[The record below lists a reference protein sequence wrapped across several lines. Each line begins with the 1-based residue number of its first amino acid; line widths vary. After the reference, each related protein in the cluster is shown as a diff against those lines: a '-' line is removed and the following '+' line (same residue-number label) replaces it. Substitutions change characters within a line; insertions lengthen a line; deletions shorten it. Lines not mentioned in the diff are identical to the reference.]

1 MQTFTL
7 NPQSICT
14 AITLLLLTST
24 PPSLFANIS
33 LDQFQ
38 QPTGSWSNASTASL
52 HPDNPQQLLTPAGNG
67 ILFNG
72 PAGRTSNL
80 LTKDSFGDVH
90 VHAEFCIPKNSN
102 SGLYLMGRYEVQI
115 YDSYGVPKDKYPGIE
130 CGGIYPRWSET
141 RGEFEGHSPN
151 INATSAPGEWQSFD
165 ILFRAPRFDAS
176 GNKVENARFIQ
187 VLHNNVP
194 IHSDVELTGP
204 TRASH
209 WDDEQSLGP
218 LMIQGDHGPIAIR
231 TLTIQPLVDTTTAD
245 LHPLE
250 LFVSPDGS
258 DSNPGSL
265 NSPFKTFEAAQKAAR
280 TQRQLHPSRGIT
292 VTFLP
297 GTYTLN
303 STWIFAP
310 EDSGASPLQP
320 TLYRAQP
327 GIHVTLSGGS
337 PITDWSPD
345 PDFPNAWRAK
355 APVHQKHFEQ
365 LWVND
370 QRAIRART
378 PNWWNYF
385 TLTDATEAP
394 LPGSPDL
401 KIHTLSTHQQNF
413 ASLQNLDPT
422 ALHQTQIVV
431 HHKWDTT
438 REWLQQISPASGTF
452 TTHGGEMKSWNPMTK
467 DCLFFLENYPDALDA
482 MGEWFLDQSGWVHYI
497 PHKNED
503 MRTAQATVP
512 RLNRFIQ
519 ITGNPDQPV
528 QHLHFDGLHFEH
540 LEWNIPTE
548 GLPPDQAVMNVD
560 ATAIQIDH
568 ANNIQFRNGSVQH
581 IGSTAFWFRQNAQHC
596 RIDNSRLFDLGIS
609 GVRIG
614 ETQIPPPEIQ
624 THHITVHNCIIQSG
638 GRLAP
643 PAVGVWIGHSPDN
656 TILHCDIGDFF
667 YTGVSVGWRWGY
679 DESTAKRNRIEY
691 NHIHHLGYRIL
702 SDMGGVYTLGPSEG
716 SHVSHNHIHDVY
728 STRYGGWGLYPDEGS
743 TGITFENNLVHHV
756 QDGTVHQHYGKENI
770 FRNNILAF
778 SEQGQIAVTRSEP
791 HLSFTF
797 EHNIVYFD
805 HGILLGYGGWKAG
818 ANVLL
823 RSNLYWRAEGQP
835 FDFNGQSF
843 QQWQASGKDLGS
855 IIANP
860 RFANPTQRNF
870 TLLSNSPISEIG
882 FKPFDP
888 SLAGVYGPS
897 RWTQLANSISC
908 PIPYSVPQ
916 NQ

>member
-1 MQTFTL
+1 MPTL
-7 NPQSICT
+7 TQPRQFLHT
-14 AITLLLLTST
+14 ATALLLLTCHS
-24 PPSLFANIS
+24 SLRADIS
-33 LDQFQ
+33 LKDFQ
-38 QPTGSWSNASTASL
+38 SPSGGWDSAAAATLQPGN
-52 HPDNPQQLLTPAGNG
+52 PAGLTITPGEG

-72 PAGRTSNL
+72 PDGHTSNL
-80 LTKDSFGDVH
+80 LTRDSFGDVQ
-90 VHAEFCIPKNSN
+90 VHLEFCLPKGSN
-102 SGLYLMGRYEVQI
+102 SGIYLMGRYEIQI

-130 CGGIYPRWSET
+130 CGGIYPRWT
-141 RGEFEGHSPN
+141 QDRGEFEGHSPS
-151 INATSAPGEWQSFD
+151 INATLPPGDWQSFD

-176 GNKVENARFIQ
+176 GRKVENARFIQ

-194 IHSDVELTGP
+194 IHHDIELTGP

-209 WDDEQSLGP
+209 WEDEQPLGP
-218 LMIQGDHGPIAIR
+218 LMIQGDHGPVAIR
-231 TLTIQPLVDTTTAD
+231 NLAIQPLAD
-245 LHPLE
+245 AASSDLQPRTFFL
-250 LFVSPDGS
+250 SPTGS

-265 NSPFKTFEAAQKAAR
+265 SAPFKTFEAAQKAAR
-280 TQRQLHPSRGIT
+280 SERKLRPERGVT

-297 GTYTLN
+297 GIYTMD
-303 STWIFAP
+303 STWIFTG
-310 EDSGASPLQP
+310 EDSGASATQP
-320 TLYRAQP
+320 TLYQAAP
-327 GIHVTLSGGS
+327 GSTVKLSGGS
-337 PITDWSPD
+337 AITDWAPD

-355 APVHQKHFEQ
+355 APAHLPHFEQ
-365 LWVND
+365 LWVNG

-378 PNWWNYF
+378 PNWWNYS
-385 TLTDATEAP
+385 TLTDASESP
-394 LPGSPDL
+394 VPGSSDL
-401 KIHTLSTHQQNF
+401 KIHTLTTRPENLH
-413 ASLQNLDPT
+413 SLQNLSPT
-422 ALHQTQIVV
+422 ALRQTQIVV

-438 REWLQQISPASGTF
+438 REWLQQISPETGTI
-452 TTHGGEMKSWNPMTK
+452 TTHGTEMKSWNPMTR
-467 DCLFFLENYPDALDA
+467 DCLFYIENYPAALDA
-482 MGEWFLDQSGWVHYI
+482 PGEWFLDQSGWVHYI
-497 PHKNED
+497 PRTGED
-503 MRTAQATVP
+503 MRTANVIAP

-519 ITGNPDQPV
+519 ITGDPDQQV

-548 GLPPDQAVMNVD
+548 GLPPAQAVINVD
-560 ATAIQIDH
+560 ATAVQVDH

-581 IGSTAFWFRQNAQHC
+581 IGSTAFWFRQNTHHC

-614 ETQIPPPEIQ
+614 ETQIPPPEMQ
-624 THHITVHNCIIQSG
+624 THHITVHNSIIQSG

-756 QDGTVHQHYGKENI
+756 QDGTVHQHYGKQNV

-797 EHNIVYFD
+797 QNNIVYFD
-805 HGILLGYGGWKAG
+805 QGTLLGYGGWKAG

-823 RSNLYWRAEGQP
+823 RSNLYWRAESQP

-843 QQWQASGKDLGS
+843 QEWQSSGKDSGS
-855 IIANP
+855 IIADPLFTNP
-860 RFANPTQRNF
+860 SGRDF
-870 TLLSNSPISEIG
+870 TLLSNSPITQIG

-888 SLAGVYGPS
+888 SLAGVYGTS
-897 RWTQLANSISC
+897 NWTRLANSISF
-908 PIPYSVPQ
+908 PTPYSVP
-916 NQ
+916 NSH